1 MPGQGDLERRE
12 RYAQRESVA
21 RVLDDRDT
29 GAVLRSAAGDVIVFD
44 ELDPKRRSAEVRA
57 IVMPDGE
64 TQEFETA
71 RFRRR

>member
-1 MPGQGDLERRE
+1 MERRE
-12 RYAQRESVA
+12 RFAQRESVA
-21 RVLDDRDT
+21 RVLEDRDT
-29 GAVLRSAAGDVIVFD
+29 GAVLRRADGEVIVFD
-44 ELDPKRRSAEVRA
+44 ELDAKRRSGDVRA